1 MKKLPVLLILVLSLF
16 AGNFPVSASTPTL
29 SEHSLA
35 AFTQLNLYP
44 NIETVGVVVSGTDL
58 PRNANLLYRKS
69 GETTWRNGHP
79 LMRIDDGRLAG
90 SLFSLAPS
98 TNYEIKVLD
107 GATEISGSVTTQA
120 NDLQFTPTVVLHV
133 NDDAPA
139 GGDGPVHRPAHRH
152 QHDRR
157 PLFRRGFLRPDGRDA
172 GAGGDRLLCG
182 VEHAEQCPLCLI
194 PTYGAALPCR

>member
-16 AGNFPVSASTPTL
+16 AGNFPVSAGTPTL

-69 GETTWRNGHP
+69 GETNWRNAHP
-79 LMRIDDGRLAG
+79 LVRIDDGRLVG

-98 TNYEIKVLD
+98 TTYEIKVLD

-120 NDLQFTPTVVLHV
+120 NDLQFTPSVVLHV

-139 GGDGPVHRPAHRH
+139 GGDV
-152 QHDRR
+152 
-157 PLFRRGFLRPDGRDA
+157 
-172 GAGGDRLLCG
+172 
-182 VEHAEQCPLCLI
+182 
-194 PTYGAALPCR
+194 ALS